1 MNFLKRIPA
10 RFRQWRKKDKLN
22 IEKGSL
28 REFVY
33 LDEVSVYS
41 LVASTLGPIPEQ
53 FTDTDTSSWQSEIGS
68 SVGAG
73 VGVAKA
79 ELNSQIMSNQTSGTQ
94 VIRKSIV
101 QATFKQLYES
111 ELESLSIRPIPGDLE
126 HPKIHN
132 MDELLATVQTSADGY
147 WVIDPLNLSRGK
159 LFELEV
165 ELDADPIFRAS
176 TFTSTILEILEE
188 NADLFGLDVAGEI
201 VQMKSVGRILEKLLA
216 GLVPIRGKV
225 VDYCAIELDD
235 KEWIINRLLLQ
246 DLPSQ
251 DQPLTH
257 PVFVVGVA
265 EQALFW
271 KDIRR
276 ILFSNARY
284 RILCRMGQTGL
295 QTTWTPVKL
304 AHILESVIPGFSKQV
319 DIAGIFALA
328 TTNAS
333 NQTEQA
339 AGSKQQLMHNA
350 LVKYADLIAKHFQIK
365 LTTKHKDEIRRLAD
379 QHSSSFGNQEVRFQA
394 FKAISAY
401 LSSNFHFNQDS
412 LLFAKYRQTALADAG
427 LDFTGGTMQ
436 SAPVNTKVSHSDFND
451 RFIDSEFVAIYW

>member
-10 RFRQWRKKDKLN
+10 RFRQWRRKDKLN

-79 ELNSQIMSNQTSGTQ
+79 ELNSQIMNNQTSGTQ
-94 VIRKSIV
+94 VVRKSIV

-201 VQMKSVGRILEKLLA
+201 AQMKSVGRILEKLLA

-235 KEWIINRLLLQ
+235 KEWIINRILLQ

-333 NQTEQA
+333 NQTEQTA
-339 AGSKQQLMHNA
+339 HNA

-365 LTTKHKDEIRRLAD
+365 LTTKDKDEIRQLAD
-379 QHSSSFGNQEVRFQA
+379 QHSSSFGNQEVRLQA

-401 LSSNFHFNQDS
+401 LASNFHFNQDS

-427 LDFTGGTMQ
+427 LDFGGGAIQ
-436 SAPVNTKVSHSDFND
+436 SAPVNTKVSHTDFND